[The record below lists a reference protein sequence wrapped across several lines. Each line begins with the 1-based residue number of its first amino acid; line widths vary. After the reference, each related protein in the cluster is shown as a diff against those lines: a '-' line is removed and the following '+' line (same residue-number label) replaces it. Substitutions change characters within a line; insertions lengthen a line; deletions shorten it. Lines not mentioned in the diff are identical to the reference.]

1 AVVMPGHQNTT
12 HPRASATPRDD
23 HPASGPALVKFHA
36 PEIVFGEG
44 SLVEAAHAAVRL
56 GGVRPML
63 VTDPGLIEAGWV
75 DELLGHLRDQGV
87 EATVWAGLTPNPKD
101 HEVAAGHEL

>member
-1 AVVMPGHQNTT
+1 MAVVMPGHQNTT

-63 VTDPGLIEAGWV
+63 VTDRG
-75 DELLGHLRDQGV
+75 
-87 EATVWAGLTPNPKD
+87 
-101 HEVAAGHEL
+101 